1 MVSWWHKRSL
11 AEQIAILGLVVAVI
25 GSIIVPVYLDSRDE
39 SGAAVSTSIPTSSSP
54 STTTSSTTSTDPV
67 VFSIEENPAK
77 IPTFSDFGEELVV
90 PTGVTIVG
98 GPGRACR
105 NFHPWVTELGG
116 VPARVAYLRL
126 VAQGQEARSILLT
139 GMRAKIVER
148 EPPLQGTQL
157 TCPSAGEA
165 EIRSIDIDLDEPSPE
180 AQYKTPQGIKP
191 FGFTLAKNETEIF
204 DIRVT
209 TEKCYCSW
217 FLELE
222 LIIDGQKRVQTIG
235 SREGPFKTT
244 ASIASLSYYWDYQNT
259 WYLTNA
265 DGSAQIY
272 EPQPRD
278 QPLRP
283 LN

>member
-1 MVSWWHKRSL
+1 MASWWHKRSL
-11 AEQIAILGLVVAVI
+11 TEQIAILGLVVAVI
-25 GSIIVPVYLDSRDE
+25 GSIIVPVYLDSRDG
-39 SGAAVSTSIPTSSSP
+39 SGAAVSTSIPPSSSP
-54 STTTSSTTSTDPV
+54 SMTTGSTTPTDPV

-77 IPTFSDFGEELVV
+77 IPTFNDFGEELVV

-105 NFHPWVTELGG
+105 DFHPWGTQLGG

-126 VAQGQEARSILLT
+126 VVQGQEARSIVLT

-157 TCPSAGEA
+157 ACPSAGEA

-180 AQYKTPQGIKP
+180 AQYKTPEGTKP
-191 FGFTLAKNETEIF
+191 FGFTIAKNETEIF

-222 LIIDGQKRVQTIG
+222 LIIDGHKRVHTIG
-235 SREGPFKTT
+235 SQGDPFRTT
-244 ASIASLSYYWDYQNT
+244 ASTASLVYSWDYQNT
-259 WYLTNA
+259 WYLTDA
-265 DGSAQIY
+265 DGSGNTY

-278 QPLRP
+278 QPLKP